1 MSISLERQSKPT
13 PMLFFDF
20 GNIKE
25 NNRGRSRNFAAEE
38 EALIYS
44 VRQDRV
50 KYRKIHKDSGQWS
63 VLILLR
69 RKWSDSESQQLTV
82 SQSPDPDPLLPQCTA
97 RPRFPAFLEVRFVL
111 GIEL

>member
-1 MSISLERQSKPT
+1 MSISLERWSGPT
-13 PMLFFDF
+13 PMSFFDF

-25 NNRGRSRNFAAEE
+25 NNRGRNRNFAAEE
-38 EALIYS
+38 ALICS

-50 KYRKIHKDSGQWS
+50 KHRKIHEDSGQRS

-69 RKWSDSESQQLTV
+69 RKWSDSERQQLTA
-82 SQSPDPDPLLPQCTA
+82 SQSPDPGPLLPQCTA